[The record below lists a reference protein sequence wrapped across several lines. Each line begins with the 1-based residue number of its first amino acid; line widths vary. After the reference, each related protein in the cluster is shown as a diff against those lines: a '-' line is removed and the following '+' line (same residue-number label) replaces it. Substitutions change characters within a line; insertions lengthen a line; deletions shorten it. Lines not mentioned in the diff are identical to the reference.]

1 MFEICPICYWEDDDY
16 QIENPDYAGGA
27 NDLSFNQA
35 REEWTK
41 KIKAMNDDLK
51 CPVCGQYQFKE
62 RGMFEICPVCDWEDD
77 DCQMEDPDLAGGAN
91 DLSLNQARAEWAKKN
106 K

>member
-1 MFEICPICYWEDDDY
+1 
-16 QIENPDYAGGA
+16 
-27 NDLSFNQA
+27 
-35 REEWTK
+35 
-41 KIKAMNDDLK
+41 MNNDLK
-51 CPVCGQYQFKE
+51 CPVCGRHKFKK